1 MSFSYSRTIHF
12 PDTDAAGVV
21 FFANYLAIAHEAYE
35 EALASIG
42 INLRTFFADTGSVT
56 PIVKSEA
63 DYLRPLYCGDK
74 LRITVA
80 PTALT
85 EHSYEIRYELFRLGT
100 AEKLVARIRTEH
112 ICISSAN
119 RERLALP
126 RALATWVKAG

>member
-35 EALASIG
+35 EALAAAG

-63 DYLRPLYCGDK
+63 EYLRPLYCGDK
-74 LRITVA
+74 LRVSVA
-80 PTALT
+80 PTVLT
-85 EHSYEIRYELFRLGT
+85 PQSYEVRYELFRLGT
-100 AEKLVARIRTEH
+100 AEKLVGRIRTEH

-126 RALATWVKAG
+126 PVLAAWISTG

>member
-1 MSFSYSRTIHF
+1 MSFRYSRTIHF

-35 EALASIG
+35 EALAAVG

-74 LRITVA
+74 LSITVA
-80 PTALT
+80 PAALT
-85 EHSYEIRYELFRLGT
+85 EHSYEIRYELFRLGP
-100 AEKLVARIRTEH
+100 AAKLAARIRTEH

-119 RERLALP
+119 RERLTLP
-126 RALATWVKAG
+126 PALAAWVKAA